1 MDPTLANSQQ
11 QENRKQNNMRYQ
23 HNDNWQQQAKCV
35 GKDPRAWDLLEL
47 RGGDSWDARAR
58 EVCRGC
64 PVIKDCAADALE
76 PLCIG
81 TVRAG
86 VWIPAAAGLPT
97 APGYRS
103 RALAIEKLIGVI
115 ESA

>member
-1 MDPTLANSQQ
+1 M
-11 QENRKQNNMRYQ
+11 
-23 HNDNWQQQAKCV
+23 
-35 GKDPRAWDLLEL
+35 
-47 RGGDSWDARAR
+47 
-58 EVCRGC
+58 
-64 PVIKDCAADALE
+64 IKDCAADALE

>member
-1 MDPTLANSQQ
+1 MT
-11 QENRKQNNMRYQ
+11 YQ
-23 HNDNWQQQAKCV
+23 HNKGWQQQAKCV

-47 RGGDSWDARAR
+47 RGGDSWDTRAR